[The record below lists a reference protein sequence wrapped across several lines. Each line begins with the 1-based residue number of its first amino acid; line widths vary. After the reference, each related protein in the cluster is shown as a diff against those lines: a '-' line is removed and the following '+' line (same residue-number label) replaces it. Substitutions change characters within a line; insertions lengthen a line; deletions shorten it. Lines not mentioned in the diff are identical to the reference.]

1 MESRTFSNN
10 FDRIDSKLTGLYDF
24 VSSGRSARLLNNN
37 LPYVTLPLR
46 YLPLEW
52 KEASSKDRII

>member
-1 MESRTFSNN
+1 MESRSFSNN
-10 FDRIDSKLTGLYDF
+10 FDRIGSKLTGLYDF

-37 LPYVTLPLR
+37 LR

-52 KEASSKDRII
+52 KEASSEDRII